1 VTGPSSYR
9 PIRWGRR
16 DDVAMNVMRAT
27 RNIVGPEGE
36 PVDLAQA
43 VQGAAYRCRLGLFR
57 KTIVVWF
64 PSPPEPSRL
73 ENARQAAGSWRVK
86 VRVDPRGAPPRLI
99 EGGGTAGVREPRRPV
114 SPSGPGQAEAQEPT
128 D

>member
-1 VTGPSSYR
+1 
-9 PIRWGRR
+9 
-16 DDVAMNVMRAT
+16 MNVMRAT
-27 RNIVGPEGE
+27 RNAVGPDGE
-36 PVDLAQA
+36 PVDLSQA
-43 VQGAAYRCRLGLFR
+43 VQGAAYRCRLGLFP

-64 PSPPEPSRL
+64 PSLPEPSRL

-99 EGGGTAGVREPRRPV
+99 EGGVTTGVREPRRPV
-114 SPSGPGQAEAQEPT
+114 RPSGPGQAEAQEPI